1 MKKGKRKSFNKGFT
15 LVELIVVLVILAVL
29 AAVLVPAL
37 LGYIEKA
44 KTKKSLMHAKQA
56 LEAVQAEL
64 VEIYGSTTAVPPE
77 GTPVVSGARWN
88 TDNSG
93 KKNGDQDMIGSQF
106 VKDVFS
112 NLGISEDEEPYF
124 FMVVLGSNASSEKAS
139 NDKVT
144 IHDKYTVFYAMYK
157 EKKDSKM
164 LYFYEGDWSTVNP
177 RYKEGSNHSKETFF
191 NGYNVVQSGTNKG
204 KRMQYYLLSYKGN
217 AYKNDTVKSSQFWYD
232 VWDGKI

>member
-64 VEIYGSTTAVPPE
+64 VEIYGSTTAVP
-77 GTPVVSGARWN
+77 SGARWN

>member
-1 MKKGKRKSFNKGFT
+1 MKKGINKGFT

-44 KTKKSLMHAKQA
+44 KTKKDLMHAKQA

-64 VEIYGSTTAVPPE
+64 VEIYGRTASVPPN

-88 TDNSG
+88 TDKSG
-93 KKNGDQDMIGSQF
+93 KENGDQDMIGSQF
-106 VKDVFS
+106 VKDVFD
-112 NLGISEDEEPYF
+112 NLGVSEDEEPYF
-124 FMVVLGSNASSEKAS
+124 FMVVLGSNASTKNAS

-157 EKKDSKM
+157 
-164 LYFYEGDWSTVNP
+164 LP
-177 RYKEGSNHSKETFF
+177 
-191 NGYNVVQSGTNKG
+191 
-204 KRMQYYLLSYKGN
+204 
-217 AYKNDTVKSSQFWYD
+217 VKSK
-232 VWDGKI
+232 V